1 MITIIKNEW
10 RNLLRSRMAIVLLL
24 VLLLLAIFT
33 VWQSFSAFKTV
44 YNARAE
50 AAVHMREKFTQQGE
64 VNPHSAAHY
73 GHYVYK
79 PISTLSVLDEGL
91 NAYTGVTLRLEGH
104 RQNEAVFSP
113 VQESSSLLRFGQLN
127 LGLVLQ
133 VLLPL
138 FILFICHNAI
148 SGEKENGNLPLNLV
162 QGSSLRKL
170 VWGKVFAYTIIWI
183 GFLSVTLALLWILT
197 GNHSTESVTGRLA
210 ATWCLYS
217 IYYFIITAIAVF
229 ISAKSRT
236 SANALL
242 TVLFAWLICTV
253 LLPKAAANM
262 GENLTPLTTRLAMDK
277 QITEENKNGIDGHNP
292 RNERTKRFM
301 DSLVAVYKVDSVNQ
315 VPVNLDGLTMQA
327 DEEYHN
333 VVYDKHFGELAKTMQ
348 EQNKPAVFSSFINPY
363 AAVSN
368 ISMSLAG
375 TDIFHH
381 FHFTHQA
388 EQYRRTIIK
397 IMNDEQAYG
406 GSKTGDWDWTT
417 RADFWEKVKDFE
429 YNQPAAQWSLQHTGW
444 ELVALTVWV
453 LLVIGLIHFNTN
465 NINIL
470 K

>member
-1 MITIIKNEW
+1 MLAIIKNEW

-33 VWQSFSAFKTV
+33 VWQSFSTFKTV
-44 YNARAE
+44 YNARA
-50 AAVHMREKFTQQGE
+50 AATAHMREKFTGQGE

-79 PISTLSVLDEGL
+79 PVSTLSVLDEGL
-91 NAYTGVTLRLEGH
+91 TPYTGVTLRLEGH

-113 VQESSSLLRFGQLN
+113 VQESSSLVRFGQLN
-127 LGLVLQ
+127 LSLVLQ

-138 FILFICHNAI
+138 FMLFICHNAI
-148 SGEKENGNLPLNLV
+148 SGEKENGNLPVSLI
-162 QGSSLRKL
+162 QGNSLRKL
-170 VWGKVFAYTIIWI
+170 VWGKVMAYTIIWV
-183 GFLSVTLALLWILT
+183 GFLTITLGFLWALT
-197 GNHSTESVTGRLA
+197 GTHVTGSQWERLL
-210 ATWCLYS
+210 ATWLVYS
-217 IYYFIITAIAVF
+217 VYYFIITALAVF
-229 ISAKSRT
+229 ISAKSKT

-253 LLPKAAANM
+253 LLPKATANM
-262 GENLTPLTTRLAMDK
+262 GENMTPLITRIEMDK
-277 QITEENKNGIDGHNP
+277 QINEENKNGIDGHNP
-292 RNERTKRFM
+292 KNERTKKFM
-301 DSLVAVYKVDSVNQ
+301 DSLVTTYKVDSVSQ

-333 VVYDKHFGELAKTMQ
+333 VVYDKHFGELAQSIQK
-348 EQNKPAVFSSFINPY
+348 QNKATTYSSFINPY

-368 ISMSLAG
+368 ISMSLSG

-381 FHFTHQA
+381 FHFTKSA
-388 EQYRRTIIK
+388 EEYRRVIIK
-397 IMNDEQAYG
+397 AMNDEQAYG

-417 RADFWEKVKDFE
+417 KADFWEKIKDFD
-429 YNQPAAQWSLQHTGW
+429 YQQPSAQWSLQHHAW
-444 ELVALTVWV
+444 ELAALFGWL
-453 LLVIGLIHFNTN
+453 LLVLALIHFNTN